1 MATTKIPVR
10 SRSRKRLLNSGAN
23 RGARENLSALS
34 EFNRTSAAAVIEAVY
49 VDPAP
54 GRAEET
60 VELALRRGVAAEAIE
75 ARAEVVL
82 SAEEVDANIFHV
94 DNAGSLATGLTVV
107 GNRRLPTL
115 GYLIMVPPTGRML
128 GLRFVLPA
136 REGERREEVRAF
148 FQALAKVTA
157 RSGSREV
164 FGEGARGP
172 HQLMEPLL
180 RESFARHTRD
190 ELARLTA
197 GVLPEHAPIDAT
209 FDGETSVPLLIDVR
223 DSFGEAA
230 EVIEAVARKPAV
242 PLRRGMNFM
251 VAEVTDSG
259 VRLHEARRRQVDG
272 QLSHRATTTIDEASM
287 LARLQEPPAI
297 TRMLAERPELARD
310 NSLDLLFGSV
320 VTGLA
325 TRATEGLARSSRTF
339 TIEALRSDTFT
350 STSPVLTSD

>member
-23 RGARENLSALS
+23 RGARENLAALS

-49 VDPAP
+49 VDPSP

-60 VELALRRGVAAEAIE
+60 AELALRAGLTAEAIE
-75 ARAEVVL
+75 ARAEDVL

-136 REGERREEVRAF
+136 GEGERREETRAF
-148 FQALAKVTA
+148 FRALAKVTA

-164 FGEGARGP
+164 FGVGARGP
-172 HQLMEPLL
+172 HQLMEPLM
-180 RESFARHTRD
+180 REAFARHTRD

-223 DSFGEAA
+223 DTFGDPA
-230 EVIEAVARKPAV
+230 EVIEAVAEKPAV

-251 VAEVTDSG
+251 VAEVTDSA

-272 QLSHRATTTIDEASM
+272 QLSHRSTTTIDEASV
-287 LARLQEPPAI
+287 LARLREPPAI
-297 TRMLAERPELARD
+297 ARALAERPELARES
-310 NSLDLLFGSV
+310 SLDLLFGSV
-320 VTGLA
+320 MGELVK
-325 TRATEGLARSSRTF
+325 RAAEGVEQSRRTL